1 MARRRLAVVFLAPQA
16 EAAEID
22 ALRRAVGLVE
32 PFHVAPHVT
41 LVPPTN
47 VAEADVPAVLG
58 ILRRVAATSRPLEL
72 DVGPAATFL
81 PETPTLHLAVTAAD
95 PEALSSLRGRLRC
108 GPFDRPDVWPFH
120 PHATIRESADP
131 ELIAAAV
138 AALAG
143 LTQRWSVA
151 SVHLLEQHRH
161 GPDHPRHGQ
170 AHWVAIREEP
180 LGGPAVVGRGGIELA
195 LRTVSMVEPDV
206 AGLLGTD
213 PTEPPSRPGPRPL
226 VVVAEDPGT
235 PGPVVGAA
243 VGSAGN
249 GSTTADLVN
258 VGVVEDR
265 RGEGIGRQLVNAW
278 CSEAARQGAEV
289 AVGPDHPYLVAVGFE
304 PAAGVAVRSLGS

>member
-1 MARRRLAVVFLAPQA
+1 VARRRLAVVLLAPPA
-16 EAAEID
+16 EADVID
-22 ALRRAVGLVE
+22 ALRLGTGLSE

-72 DVGPAATFL
+72 EVGPAATFL

-95 PEALSSLRGRLRC
+95 PDAVSSLRGRLRC

-120 PHATIRESADP
+120 PHATIRESAEP

-143 LTQRWSVA
+143 LAQRWSVA

-170 AHWVAIREEP
+170 AHWVPIREEP
-180 LGGPAVVGRGGIELA
+180 LGGPAVVGRGGIELV
-195 LRTVSMVEPDV
+195 LRPVSMVEPDV
-206 AGLLGTD
+206 AALLGTD
-213 PTEPPSRPGPRPL
+213 PTEPPRRPGSRPL

-249 GSTTADLVN
+249 GSTTADLVS
-258 VGVVEDR
+258 VGVAEDR

-278 CSEAARQGAEV
+278 CSEAARRGAVV
-289 AVGPDHPYLVAVGFE
+289 AVGADHPSLVAVGFE
-304 PAAGVAVRSLGS
+304 RAAGVSIRSLGS